1 VITIS
6 VPESSLSL
14 TGHTKTLYKMLSC
27 LAEDDHSDYVMDW
40 DHQGSV
46 RIFVGNIERVMLY
59 RMTGVV
65 LSNMTILL

>member
-1 VITIS
+1 
-6 VPESSLSL
+6 
-14 TGHTKTLYKMLSC
+14 MLSC

-65 LSNMTILL
+65 LSNMTIM